1 MGSLHEALQCL
12 GPTTWD
18 EVPKEQP
25 ELRDY
30 LRDIARKAR
39 LIVDSVP
46 EQEPKQQSQQQQ
58 ESAAAE
64 ECDTTQHSHDT
75 SHTPGKPYKI
85 STSSA
90 RASTNT
96 GTADPEL
103 QRQWG
108 KPIRAGDSRDNPYGI
123 PMYKMQAADGKAAWF
138 ARRSVH
144 EGMPYSRWKEKL
156 SDEMEWTLRM
166 NKARLEKGQAPD
178 RVIRGLG
185 AAKKVEEVSVFGDD
199 DGDGSGGDGKEVLGG
214 VKVFDICAHFPKPT
228 TPRDFVQLCASWGE
242 DMGEDSD
249 DKEGKQ
255 KGQRQCR
262 NWVFVSKPCVH
273 PDLASY
279 DGYLRGQY
287 ESVEFIREVLPARDD
302 KIQGSGKSAKSVT
315 WSDTNLAQH
324 GEQESQKDKKSRS
337 RISTESPTPE
347 KRDEKPDGSVDDD
360 ETNPYPVEW
369 IMVTRSDPG
378 GSIPRWIIEKGTPKS
393 IWGDTVKFLDWARQ
407 DQDQDQ
413 ETPPRESAEDSSK
426 PATPVQE
433 TAASEDGHA
442 DSDLYDDSVNASEK
456 ETEKDTHPEGEQ
468 RTGLIASF
476 AYLVNAG
483 LERYAPKAVL
493 DYVPYQHAYGS
504 TQRISTYNT
513 DDDDDDDDDDTASFV
528 STESN
533 PNNINNDKKN
543 DANASSASVVSD
555 ALSRHNVPPI
565 DTMDKE
571 RKEKL
576 SSHEKQLAKL
586 AQRKRDVQ
594 DKLDAV
600 RAEIEELRID
610 AGADATTRDEK
621 GEKPDE
627 TKDKKDETKE
637 IKDETK
643 EVKETRDE
651 KNRRKEEEKAK
662 KEEGKAR
669 RGKEKEEEKA
679 RKDKEKEEEKSR
691 KEKEKEE
698 EKARKEKE
706 KEEKKKEREKEK
718 EEKRREK
725 ELEKEK
731 KKNDKIKSKQST
743 PDPEAESDGES
754 SSNEKPKEA
763 TASEKEA
770 ARSST
775 NVSLRSKTPSK
786 SQDDLSRQEDDSDGR
801 STTTS
806 KRRQTTSIPANPN
819 IPQIHKAASH
829 LFAQESKLLKQL
841 GKIERE
847 QIKTASKVD
856 ARQQKQHERE
866 EKIRSRLERDQLRSE
881 IDGAKEEVER
891 LRGERQQWMDLVAQ
905 VQEENA
911 RLKKQ
916 QNEVGLGQGQG

>member
-1 MGSLHEALQCL
+1 MSSLHEALQCL

-46 EQEPKQQSQQQQ
+46 EQEQQQQ
-58 ESAAAE
+58 STPE
-64 ECDTTQHSHDT
+64 ECDATQHSHDT

-85 STSSA
+85 TPSPA
-90 RASTNT
+90 RTSTNSNT
-96 GTADPEL
+96 DTADPEL

-108 KPIRAGDSRDNPYGI
+108 KPLKAGNSRDNPYSI

-144 EGMPYSRWKEKL
+144 EGMPYSRWKERL
-156 SDEMEWTLRM
+156 SGEMEWTLRM
-166 NKARLEKGQAPD
+166 NEARLEKGQAPD
-178 RVIRGLG
+178 RVVRGLG
-185 AAKKVEEVSVFGDD
+185 AAKKVEDVSVFGDD
-199 DGDGSGGDGKEVLGG
+199 DGYGDGGDDGKEALGG

-242 DMGEDSD
+242 DMGDDSSGEEV
-249 DKEGKQ
+249 K
-255 KGQRQCR
+255 KGQRRCR
-262 NWVFVSKPCVH
+262 NWLSVSKPCVH

-302 KIQGSGKSAKSVT
+302 KVQGSGKSAKSVT
-315 WSDTNLAQH
+315 WSDTNLVQH
-324 GEQESQKDKKSRS
+324 EEQDSQKDKKSPPRV
-337 RISTESPTPE
+337 STESTTPE
-347 KRDEKPDGSVDDD
+347 KRDDKSDGTVDDD

-369 IMVTRSDPG
+369 IMITRSDPG

-413 ETPPRESAEDSSK
+413 ETPSRESAEDSSSK
-426 PATPVQE
+426 PATPVQQPP
-433 TAASEDGHA
+433 ASEEDHA
-442 DSDLYDDSVNASEK
+442 GSDLYGDSVNGSEK
-456 ETEKDTHPEGEQ
+456 GNENDEGEQ
-468 RTGLIASF
+468 RTGLIANF

-493 DYVPYQHAYGS
+493 DYVPYQHAYDS

-513 DDDDDDDDDDTASFV
+513 DDYDDYDDDDDDDDTASFV

-533 PNNINNDKKN
+533 PNNLNNDKKN

-555 ALSRHNVPPI
+555 ALSRHNIPPM
-565 DTMDKE
+565 DTME
-571 RKEKL
+571 KEKKENL

-600 RAEIEELRID
+600 RTEIEELRID
-610 AGADATTRDEK
+610 AGTDDTARDEK
-621 GEKPDE
+621 REKSDE
-627 TKDKKDETKE
+627 TKEQKKDETKE
-637 IKDETK
+637 SKDETR
-643 EVKETRDE
+643 EVKETREE
-651 KNRRKEEEKAK
+651 KNKRKEEEKAK
-662 KEEGKAR
+662 KEEEKAR

-679 RKDKEKEEEKSR
+679 RKD
-691 KEKEKEE
+691 KEKEE

-718 EEKRREK
+718 EEKRLEK

-731 KKNDKIKSKQST
+731 KKNDKRKSKEPT
-743 PDPEAESDGES
+743 PEAEPEAEAKSDAES
-754 SSNEKPKEA
+754 SSNEKPKE
-763 TASEKEA
+763 TTSSEKEA
-770 ARSST
+770 AQSNT
-775 NVSLRSKTPSK
+775 NLSLRSKTPSK
-786 SQDDLSRQEDDSDGR
+786 SQDDLSQQEAEDSDTR
-801 STTTS
+801 STTTTTTNK
-806 KRRQTTSIPANPN
+806 KRQSTSTLTNPN
-819 IPQIHKAASH
+819 IAQIHKAASN

-841 GKIERE
+841 GKIERD
-847 QIKTASKVD
+847 QIKTASKID
-856 ARQQKQHERE
+856 ARQQKQQERE

-881 IDGAKEEVER
+881 IDGVKKEVER

-916 QNEVGLGQGQG
+916 QE